1 MRRGVHNAQARAAGW
16 TRLDEDEHEWT
27 AEMLADGQRL
37 VLEAARQRIQAV
49 VTGRIAPDG
58 QSSQDGSA

>member
-1 MRRGVHNAQARAAGW
+1 MDSADSPVDALRHPDHHPAHVP
-16 TRLDEDEHEWT
+16 T

-37 VLEAARQRIQAV
+37 VLEAARQSIQAV

-58 QSSQDGSA
+58 QPSQDGSA